1 MSERLIRYKR
11 ARKIGAAI
19 LWLGPAIALMLFV
32 GIYPLF
38 NALILSLHK
47 WELGDPLPYGAFV
60 GLLNYA
66 RVLSSNL
73 FWHSVLTT
81 LKFIVGA
88 LCLEMFFGLAIALVF
103 NRTVGGI
110 GFFRPLLLLPMM
122 IPPVVTGLV
131 WRLIFNSQYGMLN
144 YFLSLLRITPKGWL
158 ADPVLAMASVIVADV
173 WQWTP
178 FVVLICLSGLQTIPL
193 EALEAARI
201 DGANKS
207 QELRYLV
214 IPLLRNF
221 LAVAFIFR
229 AMDTIKMFDIIYIMT
244 EGGPGTSTEVLSTY
258 IYRVAFRNMHAD
270 QAAAMS
276 YITLLLLSVF
286 AMLFIR
292 QWRNAR

>member
-1 MSERLIRYKR
+1 
-11 ARKIGAAI
+11 
-19 LWLGPAIALMLFV
+19 
-32 GIYPLF
+32 
-38 NALILSLHK
+38 
-47 WELGDPLPYGAFV
+47 
-60 GLLNYA
+60 
-66 RVLSSNL
+66 
-73 FWHSVLTT
+73 
-81 LKFIVGA
+81 
-88 LCLEMFFGLAIALVF
+88 
-103 NRTVGGI
+103 
-110 GFFRPLLLLPMM
+110 
-122 IPPVVTGLV
+122 
-131 WRLIFNSQYGMLN
+131 MLN

-158 ADPVLAMASVIVADV
+158 ADPMLAMASVIVADV